1 MRRFEM
7 NEDLKRLIEVLNKG
21 GNEVVAFE
29 DRDGVTTDAYDYS
42 GIFSLTVFDRSKYP
56 SKS

>member
-1 MRRFEM
+1 M

-21 GNEVVAFE
+21 GYEVVAFE
-29 DRDGVTTDAYDYS
+29 DKDGVTTDAYDYS